1 MPADGASRP
10 TLPGISRRTALR
22 SGAAA
27 TLAAARALVPGVFVG
42 CSLGIPPKAQRVPV
56 GLLHSQTGTM
66 AISATSLRDIEI
78 HAFEQINAAGGI
90 LGRQVDVRAPDAKSR
105 PEMFV
110 KRARQLLDEGVP
122 AVFGCWTSASR
133 KAVLPLFEERKKLLF
148 YAVQYEGNESS
159 PYVVYGGSV
168 PNQQVLPAVDW
179 LTSPAGGGRRK
190 IFLLGS
196 DYVFPRTA
204 NFVVKKDLA
213 RRKLR
218 PAGELYLPLGHDDFT
233 MVVQQILF
241 SGADCVLSTVNGES
255 NLGLFRALA
264 EANVDPDKLPVVSTS
279 ISEDELRSFLPEQV
293 RGHYA
298 VASYFQSLDSS
309 DNRRWIEDFRDE
321 FGYDR
326 VTGDAMEA
334 GWCLVHLWKAAVE
347 KAGTFDTEAVRQAFR
362 DGLEFA
368 GPGGL
373 TRLDPR
379 TQHCSRFFRV
389 GRIRADRQFDIVHAS
404 DAPLDPDPYPQIAFP
419 GWRCDWTAD
428 GLTRG
433 PEVALD
439 GDV

>member
-10 TLPGISRRTALR
+10 SQQRISRRDAVR
-22 SGAAA
+22 GGAAA

-42 CSLGIPPKAQRVPV
+42 CSLGIPPKARTVPV
-56 GLLHSQTGTM
+56 GLLHSQTGTI
-66 AISATSLRDIEI
+66 AISATSLRDIQI
-78 HAFEQINAAGGI
+78 HAFEQINAAGGM
-90 LGRQVDVRAPDAKSR
+90 LGRQVDLRTPDPRSR
-105 PEMFV
+105 TEMFV
-110 KRARQLLDEGVP
+110 KRAGQLLDDGVA

-168 PNQQVLPAVDW
+168 PNQQVLPAIDW

-218 PAGELYLPLGHDDFT
+218 PAGELYLPLGHGDFT
-233 MVVQQILF
+233 MAVQQILF

-255 NLGLFRALA
+255 NLALFRALA
-264 EANVDPDKLPVVSTS
+264 DAKIDPDKLPVVSTS

-298 VASYFQSLDSS
+298 VASYFETIDTAA
-309 DNRRWIEDFRDE
+309 NHRWIEDFRHE

-334 GWCLVHLWKAAVE
+334 GWCLIHLWKAAVE
-347 KAGTFDTEAVRQAFR
+347 KAGSFETEAVRQAFR
-362 DGLEFA
+362 DGFEFS
-368 GPGGL
+368 GPGGP

-389 GRIRADRQFDIVHAS
+389 GRIRPDRQFDIVHAS
-404 DAPLDPDPYPQIAFP
+404 DAPLDADPYPQIAFP

-428 GLTRG
+428 GVTRG
-433 PEVALD
+433 PEVAFD
-439 GDV
+439 GDI

>member
-1 MPADGASRP
+1 MPADASRP
-10 TLPGISRRTALR
+10 APQGISRRAALR

-42 CSLGIPPKAQRVPV
+42 CSLGIPPKSRTVPV

-90 LGRQVDVRAPDAKSR
+90 LGRQIDLRVPDPKSR
-105 PEMFV
+105 TEMFV
-110 KRARQLLDEGVP
+110 KRAAELLDADVA

-204 NFVVKKDLA
+204 NFVIKKDLA

-218 PAGELYLPLGHDDFT
+218 PAGELYLPLGHEDFT

-264 EANVDPDKLPVVSTS
+264 EAKVDPDKLPVVSTS

-298 VASYFQSLDSS
+298 VASYFQSLDTAA
-309 DNRRWIEDFRDE
+309 NRGWIEGFRDE

-334 GWCLVHLWKAAVE
+334 GWNLIHLWKAAVE
-347 KAGTFDTEAVRQAFR
+347 KAGSFETEAVRQAFR

-368 GPGGL
+368 GPGGP

-379 TQHCSRFFRV
+379 TQHCSRFFRL
-389 GRIRADRQFDIVHAS
+389 GRIRSDRQFDIVHAS